1 MSNMERRSEG
11 DESIMEYILIGNL
24 PDGTDIEYVKEV
36 ISRGFGEDVT
46 VRQVVIEGEN

>member
-1 MSNMERRSEG
+1 M
-11 DESIMEYILIGNL
+11 ILISNL
-24 PDGTDIEYVKEV
+24 PAEISIEYVKEV